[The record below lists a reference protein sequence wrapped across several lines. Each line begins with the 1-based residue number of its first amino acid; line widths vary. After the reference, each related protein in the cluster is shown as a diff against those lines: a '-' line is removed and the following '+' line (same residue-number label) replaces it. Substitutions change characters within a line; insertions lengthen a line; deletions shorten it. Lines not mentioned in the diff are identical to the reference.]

1 MIYFVRHGQ
10 TDDNANGNLLT
21 GWSST
26 PLNEKGI
33 AQAKET
39 AKELKDVS
47 FDICFCSPL
56 ARTRQTLKEILE
68 YHTDLKVIFDDRLKE
83 RDYGEV
89 TGKPASICKFRRWN
103 ANDKIPF
110 QMESVPEIFDR
121 VANFYDEILP
131 KYKDKN
137 ILIVSHSGVGRMT
150 YFYFNGK
157 PKDNDYSNFELGNAK
172 TMTFSNEE
180 IDLML

>member
-21 GWSST
+21 GWSAT
-26 PLNEKGI
+26 PLNEKGLE
-33 AQAKET
+33 QAKET
-39 AKELKDVS
+39 AKELKNVR

-56 ARTRQTLKEILE
+56 VRTKQTLDEILE
-68 YHTDLKVIFDDRLKE
+68 YHKDLEVVFDDRLKE
-83 RDYGEV
+83 RDYGEI

-110 QMESVPEIFDR
+110 KMETIPEIYNR
-121 VANFYDEILP
+121 VANFYDDL
-131 KYKDKN
+131 KGNYKNKN
-137 ILIVSHSGVGRMT
+137 VLIVSHSGVGRMS

-157 PKDNDYSNFELGNAK
+157 PKDNDYSNFEIGNAK
-172 TMTFSNEE
+172 ILKFE
-180 IDLML
+180 I